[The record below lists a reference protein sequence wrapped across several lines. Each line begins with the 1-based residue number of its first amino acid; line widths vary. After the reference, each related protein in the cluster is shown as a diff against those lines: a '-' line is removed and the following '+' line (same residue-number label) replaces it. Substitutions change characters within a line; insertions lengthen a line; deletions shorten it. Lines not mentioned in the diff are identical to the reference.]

1 MEQNVKA
8 LVVLFASGVSDG
20 KGPKKERTFS
30 GKIHR
35 HKGLGGGSMMY
46 FRIVQKADSA
56 VLFLPNYL
64 SSRIY
69 I

>member
-8 LVVLFASGVSDG
+8 LVVVFASGVSDG
-20 KGPKKERTFS
+20 KGPKKERTFP

-35 HKGLGGGSMMY
+35 HTEGLGRGSMMY

-56 VLFLPNYL
+56 Q
-64 SSRIY
+64 SCSCRI